1 MKQRL
6 PATNTKTPM
15 PDVKPPRVDIG
26 SPMNPPDTVPYAVI
40 VERDMTIHLLKNE
53 NHRLR
58 AALVSSEL
66 NASIIVGDSPCDAF
80 KIGINTLRDAVK
92 GIGHDI
98 DMAYIARYNHDK
110 IDIDDLG

>member
-58 AALVSSEL
+58 AALLEADLVNNCGYSTDE
-66 NASIIVGDSPCDAF
+66 AF
-80 KIGINTLRDAVK
+80 KEAVTSLRSILAGDCY
-92 GIGHDI
+92 DT
-98 DMAYIARYNHDK
+98 DMAYIAKFNHDN

>member
-58 AALVSSEL
+58 AALVALEL
-66 NASIIVGDSPCDAF
+66 LVYDSYVEGLNETYDSCITEKGDELDMFRKSDAVLELAR
-80 KIGINTLRDAVK
+80 LRD
-92 GIGHDI
+92 
-98 DMAYIARYNHDK
+98 
-110 IDIDDLG
+110 